1 MKNVILWTLLALTW
15 SSSYLAIKLGVETIA
30 PLSLVALRMLIGTTI
45 IMTILRLKS
54 LSLPTD
60 VKSWVVLFV
69 SGVMGSIVPFS
80 LITFGEQH
88 VDSGLAALLMGIAP
102 VVTVL
107 LAPLVH
113 RDEKL
118 TLPAVLGITVG
129 MTGLIVLVGP
139 GVLKGF
145 GLHVTSQIAILGA
158 ALCYAFTTLYVR
170 KYASLPA
177 LVMAAGSM
185 LIGTLVI
192 TASAFVFENPLQ
204 ASLPSSQ
211 SLVAVIYLGLFP
223 TALATLIYFYLI
235 PRLGAARMSQVN
247 FVVPVAG
254 TFLGILFLGE
264 TVSVKAFVAL
274 FMILAAVFLVS
285 RPPVANK
292 TKST

>member
-15 SSSYLAIKLGVETIA
+15 SSSYLAIKLGVETIQ
-30 PLSLVALRMLIGTTI
+30 PLSLVALRMLIGTTVI
-45 IMTILRLKS
+45 LIILRYKS

-60 VKSWVVLFV
+60 INSWIVLFV
-69 SGVMGSIVPFS
+69 SGVMGSIIPFS
-80 LITFGEQH
+80 LISFGEQH

-107 LAPLVH
+107 LAPLSH
-113 RDEKL
+113 RDERL

-129 MTGLIVLVGP
+129 ITGLIVLVGP
-139 GVLKGF
+139 DALKGF
-145 GLHVTSQIAILGA
+145 GLHVTGQIAILGA

-192 TASAFVFENPLQ
+192 TISAFLFENPLQ
-204 ASLPSSQ
+204 ASLPSTQ
-211 SLVAVIYLGLFP
+211 SMVAVIYLGLFP

-254 TFLGILFLGE
+254 TLQIGRAH
-264 TVSVKAFVAL
+264 V
-274 FMILAAVFLVS
+274 
-285 RPPVANK
+285 
-292 TKST
+292 

>member
-15 SSSYLAIKLGVETIA
+15 SSSYLAIKLGVETIQ
-30 PLSLVALRMLIGTTI
+30 PLSLVALRMLIGTTVI
-45 IMTILRLKS
+45 LIILRYKS

-60 VKSWVVLFV
+60 INSWIVLFV
-69 SGVMGSIVPFS
+69 SGIMGSIVPFS
-80 LITFGEQH
+80 LISFGEQH

-107 LAPLVH
+107 LAPLSH
-113 RDEKL
+113 RDERL

-129 MTGLIVLVGP
+129 ITGLIVLVGP
-139 GVLKGF
+139 DALKGF
-145 GLHVTSQIAILGA
+145 GLHVTGQIAILGA

-192 TASAFVFENPLQ
+192 TISAFLFENPLQ
-204 ASLPSSQ
+204 ATLPSTQ
-211 SLVAVIYLGLFP
+211 SMVAVIYLGLFP

-254 TFLGILFLGE
+254 TLLGILFLGE
-264 TVSVKAFVAL
+264 TVSIKVFMAL
-274 FMILAAVFLVS
+274 FMILVAVYLVS
-285 RPPVANK
+285 RPPATNK
-292 TKST
+292 IKNT